1 MEIVW
6 RWLRI
11 EVGQGLGERLLGKEG
26 RVDLAVEKE
35 EEKVEK

>member
-1 MEIVW
+1 MVIVW

-26 RVDLAVEKE
+26 RVDSPEEK